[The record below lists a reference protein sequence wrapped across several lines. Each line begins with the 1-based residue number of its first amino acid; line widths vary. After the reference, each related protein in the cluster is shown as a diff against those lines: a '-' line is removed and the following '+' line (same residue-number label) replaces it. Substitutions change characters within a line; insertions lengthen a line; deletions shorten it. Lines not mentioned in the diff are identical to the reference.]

1 MDEEKA
7 KPNSGDDD
15 RGGRRRPRL
24 TERQRAEARRARR
37 RRPVRASQKRAGGG
51 NPLSRGVRA
60 FLTEIG
66 RAVAFIAGLVPALL
80 NALGSAARSLLEA
93 VIFIGERLLGLMT
106 GLGRTASTLLAGLG
120 RAVNGLDR
128 VLTPVRAAALICLL
142 GGLALAAS
150 QFIDY
155 RATEIGR
162 PEYVGVLDLTSAPRV
177 DVLTPLQTHSVLV
190 LVLAVVGVV
199 GTLTTLI
206 TGRRRPAALVALAG
220 LVSVIVSVAVDLPRG
235 LELGEAEIAYADA
248 VAVLLRGF
256 WLQLASGVI
265 LAVGGLVLWTAGSA
279 PVPAAVRGDRVARG
293 TV

>member
-7 KPNSGDDD
+7 KQNGGDED
-15 RGGRRRPRL
+15 RGDHRPRRL

-37 RRPVRASQKRAGGG
+37 RRPARTARKRAGGG
-51 NPLSRGVRA
+51 NPLNRGVRA
-60 FLTEIG
+60 FLAELG
-66 RAVAFIAGLVPALL
+66 RAVAFIAGLIPALF

-93 VIFIGERLLGLMT
+93 VIFIGERLLGLLI
-106 GLGRTASTLLAGLG
+106 GLGRTASGLLAELG
-120 RAVNGLDR
+120 RAVNRLDQI
-128 VLTPVRAAALICLL
+128 LTPVRAAALICLL
-142 GGLALAAS
+142 GGLALAGS

-155 RATEIGR
+155 RATEIGG

-206 TGRRRPAALVALAG
+206 TGRGRPAALVALAG

-248 VAVLLRGF
+248 VAVLLGGF
-256 WLQLASGVI
+256 WLQLAGGVI
-265 LAVGGLVLWTAGSA
+265 LAIGGLVLWATGSA
-279 PVPAAVRGDRVARG
+279 PATAPARADRLARG
-293 TV
+293 AV